1 MILKGA
7 LEYIRSGCLSV
18 AETITITTISMR
30 KTPKFEDCFAE
41 LISLPSV
48 SCINPEHDQSNRGVI
63 DALANWLDALG
74 FACEIMPICDN
85 PEKCN
90 LIARRGEGQ
99 INDNSGLVLSGHTD
113 TVPYDARGW
122 DTDPF
127 KLTKMNENYYGLG
140 TADMKS
146 FFPII
151 FEALERLSDVKFSRP
166 ITVIATAD
174 EESTMSGA
182 RAIQQAN
189 KPLGR
194 YCIIGEPTGLIPRH
208 MHKGIIIE
216 TIYIQGRSGH
226 SSDPTLGNSAL
237 EGMNDVLNALR
248 QWRDE
253 LQAEF
258 QNEEFK
264 IPVPTLNL
272 GRIQGGDSAN
282 RICANCELS
291 MDLRMLPGME
301 IETLK
306 EKLHRVVNDTLAG
319 SGLKVEFNSL
329 FNGTPPMQTSID
341 SEIVKMS
348 EKVTQQNSSSVAFGT
363 EGPFFNDMGLETVI
377 LGPGDIDVAHQPNEY
392 LQINR
397 IEPMINILS
406 KMLNHFC
413 ESK

>member
-1 MILKGA
+1 MSGI
-7 LEYIRSGCLSV
+7 EIIRV
-18 AETITITTISMR
+18 KQISMR

-41 LISLPSV
+41 LVSLPSV
-48 SCINPEHDQSNRGVI
+48 SCVNSEHDQSNRGVI

-74 FACEIMPICDN
+74 FACEIMPISDN

-99 INDNSGLVLSGHTD
+99 TDENSGLVLSGHTD
-113 TVPYDARGW
+113 TVPYDANGW

-140 TADMKS
+140 TADMKN
-146 FFPII
+146 FFAII
-151 FEALERLSDVKFSRP
+151 VEALERLSDVKFSKP
-166 ITVIATAD
+166 ITVVATAD

-208 MHKGIIIE
+208 THKGIIIE
-216 TIYIQGRSGH
+216 TIHIQGCSGH
-226 SSDPTLGNSAL
+226 SSDPSLGNSAL

-248 QWRDE
+248 RWRDE

-258 QNEEFK
+258 KNEKFK

-272 GRIQGGDSAN
+272 GSIQGGDSAN

-301 IETLK
+301 LEPLK
-306 EKLHRVVNDTLAG
+306 QKLYRIVNDTLAG

-329 FNGTPPMQTSID
+329 FNGTRPMQTSID
-341 SEIVKMS
+341 SEIIKIS
-348 EKVTQQNSSSVAFGT
+348 EKVTQQISSSVAFGT

-377 LGPGDIDVAHQPNEY
+377 LGPGDIHVAHQPNEY

-397 IEPMINILS
+397 IEPAINIIS

>member
-1 MILKGA
+1 
-7 LEYIRSGCLSV
+7 
-18 AETITITTISMR
+18 
-30 KTPKFEDCFAE
+30 
-41 LISLPSV
+41 
-48 SCINPEHDQSNRGVI
+48 
-63 DALANWLDALG
+63 
-74 FACEIMPICDN
+74 
-85 PEKCN
+85 
-90 LIARRGEGQ
+90 
-99 INDNSGLVLSGHTD
+99 
-113 TVPYDARGW
+113 
-122 DTDPF
+122 
-127 KLTKMNENYYGLG
+127 MNENYYGLG
-140 TADMKS
+140 TADMKN
-146 FFPII
+146 FFAII
-151 FEALERLSDVKFSRP
+151 VEALERLSDVKFSKP
-166 ITVIATAD
+166 ITVVATAD

-208 MHKGIIIE
+208 THKGIIIE
-216 TIYIQGRSGH
+216 TIHIQGCSGH
-226 SSDPTLGNSAL
+226 SSDPSLGNSAL

-248 QWRDE
+248 RWRDE

-258 QNEEFK
+258 KNEKFK

-272 GRIQGGDSAN
+272 GSIQGGDSAN

-301 IETLK
+301 LEPLK
-306 EKLHRVVNDTLAG
+306 QKLYRIVNDTLAG

-329 FNGTPPMQTSID
+329 FNGTRPMQTSID
-341 SEIVKMS
+341 SEIIKIS
-348 EKVTQQNSSSVAFGT
+348 EKVTQQISSSVAFGT

-377 LGPGDIDVAHQPNEY
+377 LGPGDIHVAHQPNEY

-397 IEPMINILS
+397 IEPAINIIS